1 MTNELIQIQNGKVG
15 FDSFIEVAKSMS
27 APSGGCGS
35 GGGSCGCASQGEDA
49 PTKNLPANFI
59 PLEAVSKH
67 NAHEAASQQ
76 VASIEISDVRA
87 ELDGKSGPEYWR
99 SLNEMAQTP
108 EFENLMAREF
118 QGGAPASWGSVSR
131 RNFLRLMGASLALAG
146 LAGCARQPE
155 ERIVPY
161 VKSPEDLIPGKPL
174 FFASAVSRG
183 GYAHGVLVESHM
195 GRPTKIE
202 GNPDHPSSLGATDA
216 VTQGALLTMYDP
228 DRSQNVTKNGEANS
242 WESFMGESRNIV
254 ASHKAKRGAGLRI
267 LTETVTSPT
276 LAAQMQALLR
286 QLPEAR
292 WHAWE
297 PAGRDNVREG
307 AKLAFGSDANV
318 IYRFDQADVIV
329 SLDSNFLMDEPGSVR
344 YARNYADGRR
354 IRTRKGETKM
364 NRLYAVYST
373 PTITSANSDHHW
385 PMKASEIEGFAAA
398 LAGSGQVTGETAKNA
413 AAIIADLQSA
423 RGRSIVIAGPNQP
436 PSVHALAHAINS
448 QLGNIGKTVLVTD
461 PIEATPSD
469 TLGSLKN
476 LVADM
481 NAGQVETLIVI
492 GSNPVYSAPADL
504 KFLDA
509 FKKVTTRI
517 RLGLYNDE
525 TSDWSN
531 WHIPQSHFL
540 EEWSDL
546 RAHDG
551 TVSIVQPLILPLY
564 DSISAHQL
572 LSVLL
577 GSGDRNG
584 YNIVRDYWK
593 TRASALGSGDFE
605 KNWRKVL
612 NDGIIAGTA
621 AKPKTVTA
629 KAAVAGSA
637 PAAANGLEITFHA
650 DPHIGDG
657 RDANNGWLQ
666 ELPRPMTKITW
677 DNAALMSL
685 ATARKLNVDTYEM
698 VKISVGGRS
707 LEMPVWIMAG
717 QPDDSIAVQLGF
729 GRTRSGQ
736 VGNKVGFNT
745 YAIRSSDAHWI
756 GQGAT
761 VEKTDGSLFTLAI
774 TQEHHTLDTRIPN
787 SPASNQKAGAKGDT
801 MDSFHD
807 RKIIQVLP
815 IAKFLKDKDQLR
827 EVAHGPGHAEEHG
840 GEGHGEEH
848 GGGHGEPAHGE
859 AAHGAEHAPA
869 GKAADHSGPPTPH
882 ANLMPP
888 VWPSDRIAL
897 DKNGVPEYGKEK
909 KGYAGNPVPAWGM
922 TIDLNTCIGCNACTI
937 ACVAENN
944 ISVVGKEE
952 VVRGREMHWIR
963 IDRYYKGEVANP
975 ESYHQPVAC
984 MHCEKAPCEPVCPVE
999 ATSHSVEGI
1008 NEMTYNRCVGTKYCS
1023 NNCPYKVRRF
1033 NFLQY
1038 SEQDSPTLSLM
1049 KNPDVTVRSR
1059 GVMEKCTFCIQ
1070 RINEVRTTAEK
1081 EDRPIKDGEVVT
1093 ACQQS
1098 CPTNAIIF
1106 GNVADKNSA
1115 VYASKAEPHN
1125 YTLLPELNTLPRT
1138 TYLAKLRNPNPALE
1152 PA

>member
-15 FDSFIEVAKSMS
+15 FDSFIEAAKS
-27 APSGGCGS
+27 APQSGGCGTV
-35 GGGSCGCASQGEDA
+35 GAGCGCSSNKSA
-49 PTKNLPANFI
+49 TVPANFI
-59 PLEAVSKH
+59 PLEAVAMH
-67 NAHEAASQQ
+67 NAREAASL
-76 VASIEISDVRA
+76 EIADVR
-87 ELDGKSGPEYWR
+87 EKLNGKSGPEYWR
-99 SLNEMAQTP
+99 SLNELSQKP
-108 EFENLMAREF
+108 EFEELMAREF
-118 QGGAPASWGSVSR
+118 QGGAPASWTAVSR

-146 LAGCARQPE
+146 LTGCAKQPE
-155 ERIVPY
+155 EHIVPF
-161 VKSPEDLIPGKPL
+161 VKSPEDMIPGKPL

-216 VTQGALLTMYDP
+216 ITQGALLTMYDP
-228 DRSQNVTKNGEANS
+228 DRSQNTTKNGEASS
-242 WESFMGESRNIV
+242 WESFAGEAGAII
-254 ASHKAKRGAGLRI
+254 AAHKAKAGEGLRI

-276 LAAQMQALLR
+276 LTSQMQELLKALPR
-286 QLPEAR
+286 AR

-307 AKLAFGSDANV
+307 AKLAFGSDANIV
-318 IYRFDQADVIV
+318 YSFDKADVIV
-329 SLDSNFLMDEPGSVR
+329 SLVSNFLVDEPGSVR
-344 YARNYADGRR
+344 YAREFADGRR

-364 NRLYAVYST
+364 NRLYSVYST
-373 PTITSANSDHHW
+373 PTITSANADHRW
-385 PMKASEIEGFAAA
+385 PMKASEIEGFAGA
-398 LAGSGQVTGETAKNA
+398 LINPATASGEIGKATV
-413 AAIIADLQSA
+413 AIVADLKAAQ
-423 RGRSIVIAGPNQP
+423 GRSIVIAGPNQP
-436 PSVHALAHAINS
+436 PAVHEMALVLNS

-469 TLGSLKN
+469 TLGSLKS

-481 NAGQVETLIVI
+481 NAGQVETLVII

-504 KFLDA
+504 NFVEA
-509 FKKVTTRI
+509 FKKVKTRI

-525 TSDWSN
+525 TSDYCH

-551 TVSIVQPLILPLY
+551 TISIVQPLIMPLY
-564 DSISAHQL
+564 ESVSAHQL

-577 GSGDRNG
+577 GKGDRNS

-593 TRASALGSGDFE
+593 TRPADLGGNFE
-605 KNWRKVL
+605 KGWRKIL
-612 NDGIIAGTA
+612 NDGVVAGTKA
-621 AKPKTVTA
+621 SEKMLNVAQIGIIDTGTR
-629 KAAVAGSA
+629 AAVA
-637 PAAANGLEITFHA
+637 NGMEITFHP

-677 DNAALMSL
+677 DNAALISL
-685 ATARKLNVDTYEM
+685 KTARDLKINNYEM

-707 LEMPVWIMAG
+707 MEMPAWIMPG
-717 QPDDSIAVQLGF
+717 QPDNSVAVQLGF
-729 GRTRSGQ
+729 GRTRAGQ
-736 VGNKVGFNT
+736 VGNAVGFN
-745 YAIRSSDAHWI
+745 ANLIRSSNALWI

-761 VEKTDGSLFTLAI
+761 IEKTNGSLFTLAV
-774 TQEHHTLDTRIPN
+774 TQEHHTLDNRIPN
-787 SPASNQKAGAKGDT
+787 SPASGQKTGEHGDT

-815 IAKFLKDKDQLR
+815 IAEFLKDKNQLR
-827 EVAHGPGHAEEHG
+827 ESAHGE
-840 GEGHGEEH
+840 GEEH
-848 GGGHGEPAHGE
+848 AEAGHDEPEKTHNGGEE
-859 AAHGAEHAPA
+859 VE
-869 GKAADHSGPPTPH
+869 DHSGPPSAHP
-882 ANLMPP
+882 NIMPP
-888 VWPSDRIAL
+888 VWPSDRLSL
-897 DKNGVPEYGKEK
+897 DKNGVPEYSQDPNGASGK
-909 KGYAGNPVPAWGM
+909 PVPAWGM

-944 ISVVGKEE
+944 ISVVGKEQ
-952 VVRGREMHWIR
+952 VVRGREMHWMR
-963 IDRYYKGEVANP
+963 IDRYYKGDVSNP
-975 ESYHQPVAC
+975 DSFHQPVAC

-999 ATSHSVEGI
+999 ATTHSAEGI

-1038 SEQDSPTLSLM
+1038 SEQDNPTLSLM

-1070 RINEVRTTAEK
+1070 RINEARTTAEK
-1081 EDRPIKDGEVVT
+1081 EDRAIGGDEIVT

-1106 GNVADKNSA
+1106 GNVADKTSK

-1138 TYLAKLRNPNPALE
+1138 TYLAKMQNPNPAL
-1152 PA
+1152 AKA